1 METEIIRGYCYNV
14 KKACTIGAIA
24 VFFIGV

>member
-1 METEIIRGYCYNV
+1 METEIIRGSCYNV

-24 VFFIGV
+24 VFLSVF